1 MLIATLIDYKYARR
15 NVILFAIAA
24 LICTV
29 LLLDINMTL
38 NLHLATEP
46 DPQLALI
53 VDVLKFFVFVIHFF
67 KSGRVYTL
75 FMWLSTIPTSTALIS
90 FFLQRLL
97 DASESEVRTLVA
109 DYSLMTIS
117 YFLLLSGV
125 LIDLGL
131 INKSRTD
138 SEAQSPV
145 KEVSLTCQY
154 DRFILTAINR
164 SHPPRPCK
172 SRKRCRRVR
181 TRHQT
186 VNSRLRS
193 HPLMSRMQCAPKK
206 KHCT

>member
-1 MLIATLIDYKYARR
+1 
-15 NVILFAIAA
+15 
-24 LICTV
+24 V

-75 FMWLSTIPTSTALIS
+75 FMWLSTIPTNAALIS

-97 DASESEVRTLVA
+97 GASESEVRSLVA

-131 INKSRTD
+131 INKSRAD
-138 SEAQSPV
+138 SEASSATREVRVTRAQSTSPP
-145 KEVSLTCQY
+145 SALTCATLAHAL
-154 DRFILTAINR
+154 FVAA
-164 SHPPRPCK
+164 SHARDE
-172 SRKRCRRVR
+172 
-181 TRHQT
+181 
-186 VNSRLRS
+186 
-193 HPLMSRMQCAPKK
+193 
-206 KHCT
+206 